1 MVCSGRGY
9 PSHWIGIEDPGPRA
23 AGSPHTPQQG
33 SQRAPVVALTPPP
46 AGRRRARPGRL
57 AVLLAVMGPGL
68 VVMLADTDAG
78 SIVTAAQSG
87 AAWGYDLLWLQ
98 VALVP
103 ILFVVQELT
112 VRLGTVTGQGHGEL
126 IRRYFGKR
134 WAWFSVGTLA
144 LAGVGALC
152 TEFVGVAGAGEV
164 FGVPPYLSV
173 GTAVAGLAIIAARGG
188 YRRVELVAGAVG
200 SLEFLYV
207 VVAWHAH
214 PSPSLFLSD
223 LQQLPWSHGPYLY
236 LIAANI
242 GAVIMPWMIFYQQ
255 SAVVEK
261 GLTAKDLP
269 AARIDTAVGAVLTQ
283 VIMAAVLVSTA
294 ATLHTGGS
302 AAGSALG
309 TVPEIAGALTPLLGP
324 TYGTALFALGML
336 GASLVAALVV
346 SLAVAWGLGEVAGYR
361 HSLAHSAGE
370 APWFYGIYL
379 VAIVGSAAV
388 VLSGV
393 NLVRLSIGVQV
404 MNAMLL
410 PVVLGFL
417 FLLARRALP
426 AEHRL
431 RGVPAL
437 TVAAVLLLTTAFGV
451 VSAGLA
457 L

>member
-1 MVCSGRGY
+1 MRLRERG
-9 PSHWIGIEDPGPRA
+9 
-23 AGSPHTPQQG
+23 
-33 SQRAPVVALTPPP
+33 APPV
-46 AGRRRARPGRL
+46 RRAGRL
-57 AVLLAVMGPGL
+57 AALAAVMGPGL

-87 AAWGYDLLWLQ
+87 AAWGYELLWLQ

-103 ILFVVQELT
+103 VLFVVQELT

-164 FGVPPYLSV
+164 FGVSPYLSV
-173 GTAVAGLAIIAARGG
+173 GTAVVGLAVIAARGT
-188 YRRVELVAGAVG
+188 YRRVELVAAAVG

-207 VVAWHAH
+207 LVAWQAH
-214 PSPSLFLSD
+214 PSPGLFLAD
-223 LQQLPWSHGPYLY
+223 LQRLPWSHGPYLY

-261 GLTAKDLP
+261 GLTERDLP

-294 ATLHTGGS
+294 ATLHGGAG

-324 TYGTALFALGML
+324 TYGAVLFALGML

-361 HSLAHSAGE
+361 HSLAHAAGE

-379 VAIVGSAAV
+379 VAIVGSAAL

-393 NLVRLSIGVQV
+393 NLVRLSIAVQV
-404 MNAMLL
+404 MNALLL

-426 AEHRL
+426 GEHRL
-431 RGVPAL
+431 RGIPAW
-437 TVAAVLLLTTAFGV
+437 TVAVVLALTTAFGV
-451 VSAGLA
+451 MSAGLSF
-457 L
+457 